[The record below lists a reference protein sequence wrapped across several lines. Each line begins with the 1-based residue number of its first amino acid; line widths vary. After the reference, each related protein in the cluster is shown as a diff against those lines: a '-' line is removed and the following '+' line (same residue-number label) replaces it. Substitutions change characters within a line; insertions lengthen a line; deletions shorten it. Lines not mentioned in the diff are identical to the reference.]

1 MTMYFNIMIGMILM
15 SFDYACLL
23 YLRTFY
29 HKLLHNTQVFIEE
42 LNKLRIKYAVCS
54 GHNAEES
61 AMEKLVHVVGA
72 GIALYPPLSSQMRGV
87 KANTASQGIMLRGV
101 SSNGMGTMHYYVR
114 VKQVEYY
121 SEDKVI
127 EILWQSVR
135 RGQCW
140 EIRNNMDYFPNDL
153 VHLGEN
159 VLGGKDVLNS
169 LPDFNVDVR
178 QKVREVCNN
187 GLIVKLVFTSDTMN
201 ITPMLNGNSYW
212 TLRSMGVWPTCSL
225 ELSGSD
231 IIDDNH
237 ALNDDF
243 AILGDG
249 IFQFLSFYSSG
260 RYPM

>member
-1 MTMYFNIMIGMILM
+1 MIIVH
-15 SFDYACLL
+15 LL
-23 YLRTFY
+23 HLRTF
-29 HKLLHNTQVFIEE
+29 HNRLLQDTQVFIKE
-42 LNKLRIKYAVCS
+42 LKNMRIKYAVCS
-54 GHNAEES
+54 GHYVDKAS
-61 AMEKLVHVVGA
+61 VEKLVHVAAG
-72 GIALYPPLSSQMRGV
+72 GIAVYPPLSSQMRGV
-87 KANTASQGIMLRGV
+87 MANSASQGIMLQAVR
-101 SSNGMGTMHYYVR
+101 SNSMMGIMHYYVR
-114 VKQVEYY
+114 VQKVEYLT
-121 SEDKVI
+121 EDKVI
-127 EILWQSVR
+127 EILWQSVKS
-135 RGQCW
+135 GQCW

-187 GLIVKLVFTSDTMN
+187 GLIVKLVFTSNTMN
-201 ITPMLNGNSYW
+201 ITPTLNGNSDW

-249 IFQFLSFYSSG
+249 IFQFLSFYGSG
-260 RYPM
+260 RYPV

>member
-1 MTMYFNIMIGMILM
+1 LQ
-15 SFDYACLL
+15 
-23 YLRTFY
+23 
-29 HKLLHNTQVFIEE
+29 NTQVLIEE
-42 LNKLRIKYAVCS
+42 LNKQRIKYIVCS
-54 GHNAEES
+54 GSFMNES
-61 AMEKLVHVVGA
+61 TVEKLVHVVGS
-72 GIALYPPLSSQMRGV
+72 GIVIYPPLSSQMRGV
-87 KANTASQGIMLRGV
+87 TANGASQLLGLLPNAMGI
-101 SSNGMGTMHYYVR
+101 MHYYVR
-114 VKQVEYY
+114 VKKVEYL

-127 EILWQSVR
+127 EILWQLVK

-153 VHLGEN
+153 VHLGET

-237 ALNDDF
+237 ALNDNF

>member
-1 MTMYFNIMIGMILM
+1 MN
-15 SFDYACLL
+15 
-23 YLRTFY
+23 
-29 HKLLHNTQVFIEE
+29 
-42 LNKLRIKYAVCS
+42 
-54 GHNAEES
+54 ES
-61 AMEKLVHVVGA
+61 TVEKLVHVVGS
-72 GIALYPPLSSQMRGV
+72 GIVIYPPLSSQMRGIM
-87 KANTASQGIMLRGV
+87 ANAASQLLGLLP
-101 SSNGMGTMHYYVR
+101 NAYETMHYYVR
-114 VKQVEYY
+114 VKKVEYLT
-121 SEDKVI
+121 EDKLI
-127 EILWQSVR
+127 EILWQLVK

-153 VHLGEN
+153 VHLGET

-212 TLRSMGVWPTCSL
+212 TIRSMGVWPTCSL

-231 IIDDNH
+231 TIDDNH
-237 ALNDDF
+237 ALNDNF

>member
-1 MTMYFNIMIGMILM
+1 M
-15 SFDYACLL
+15 
-23 YLRTFY
+23 
-29 HKLLHNTQVFIEE
+29 FIKE
-42 LNKLRIKYAVCS
+42 LKNMRIKYTVCS
-54 GHNAEES
+54 GRYVDKAS
-61 AMEKLVHVVGA
+61 VEKLVHVAGVG
-72 GIALYPPLSSQMRGV
+72 IVIYPPLSSQMRGIM
-87 KANTASQGIMLRGV
+87 ANAASQLLGLLP
-101 SSNGMGTMHYYVR
+101 NAYETMHYYVR
-114 VKQVEYY
+114 VKKVEYLT
-121 SEDKVI
+121 EDKLI
-127 EILWQSVR
+127 EILWQLVK

-201 ITPMLNGNSYW
+201 ITPMLNGNSDW

-237 ALNDDF
+237 ALNDKF

-249 IFQFLSFYSSG
+249 IFQFLSFYGSG
-260 RYPM
+260 RYPV